1 MVPTDMGPADW
12 AYIASA
18 GSVALAMAVLV
29 WTWRYRKQTQGAVR
43 ELEVQLADA
52 HTAMA
57 EAEAA
62 ASAFEGALISVEGD
76 EVRLLAGEEAL
87 AACARV
93 LDSDPE
99 DPAALLKALAAQSPD
114 QAVRLKGLIEKGEPF
129 RFNAR
134 ADGAP
139 VVVEGRSS
147 GAVAWIRVARAEETA
162 PGGRFA
168 EMADHLPAPAWVT
181 GRDGKIVWAN
191 RAWLEAAEAKS
202 VEDAAARDLSFDRNA
217 EAVAGEAIAA
227 GSRREAFRWV
237 TVKGKRRAYR
247 VTAEPVGEGEEAG
260 AIAIDVTE
268 AEETREALSRH
279 VSAHDETLNHL
290 ADAVAI
296 FGPSKRLAYHNT
308 AFEELWG
315 LDPAWLA
322 ERPTH
327 GEWLDRLRQRRR
339 LPETSEYPKW
349 KARELE
355 FYGSTEVAPD
365 DLWTLPDGRTLRVVR
380 QPHPMGGILLL
391 FSDITGELRLRA
403 QYNALIQV
411 QQTTLD
417 KLNDAVAVFAS
428 DGRLR
433 LHNEAF
439 EKLWGVTGTQLEDA
453 GDFAGVMALCQ
464 PLLHDAHLWTELKG
478 RVTDPDPQ
486 SRVPTAGEARSTDNR
501 TFAWQSRPLPDGATL
516 IAFGD
521 VTARRELE
529 RALVQRSAAL
539 SEAETLKREFVGN
552 VSYELR
558 TPLTTILGYAE
569 LLQATPDI
577 PERAQNHVAAV
588 RTAATQLARSIDD
601 VLDMA
606 QIDAGEMALSL
617 GDTRIAD
624 LLEAAAERAH
634 YLLKAKN
641 AAVEIDCPEEVGL
654 IRADER
660 RLSQAIDHLLENA
673 ARASPENG
681 KVILRAARGQGE
693 VRLEVTDTGRGIPYH
708 QQANV
713 FDRFVARDR
722 GGPGLGLALVKA
734 LTELHGGW
742 VELKSEPG
750 AGATFTLHL
759 PERAATGAAAPEL
772 DLEPGVASA

>member
-1 MVPTDMGPADW
+1 MAPADM
-12 AYIASA
+12 AYAASA
-18 GSVALAMAVLV
+18 GAIALALSTLV
-29 WTWRYRKQTQGAVR
+29 WTWRFRTRAQARAR
-43 ELEVQLADA
+43 ELEVQLADMQS
-52 HTAMA
+52 TLS

-62 ASAFEGALISVEGD
+62 ASAFEGALIAVEGD
-76 EVRLLAGEEAL
+76 EVRLLAGEDAL
-87 AACARV
+87 AACARA
-93 LDSDPE
+93 LKSPPE
-99 DPAALLKALAAQSPD
+99 DPAAALQALAALAPEH
-114 QAVRLKGLIEKGEPF
+114 AAKLKGLIEKGEPF
-129 RFNAR
+129 RLSAR
-134 ADGAP
+134 AEGGP
-139 VVVEGRSS
+139 VTVDGRSS
-147 GAVAWIRVARAEETA
+147 GAVAWIRLTPAIEVA

-168 EMADHLPAPAWVT
+168 EMADRLPAPAWVA
-181 GRDGKIVWAN
+181 GRDGRIIWAN
-191 RAWLEAAEAKS
+191 KAWLDAAEAES
-202 VEDAAARDLSFDRNA
+202 LEDALARDLSFDRNA
-217 EAVAGEAIAA
+217 EAVAAEAIAA
-227 GSRREAFRWV
+227 GGRREAFRWA
-237 TVKGKRRAYR
+237 TVDGKRRAYR
-247 VTAEPVGEGEEAG
+247 LTAEPVGDGDEAG

-268 AEETREALSRH
+268 SEETREQLARH
-279 VSAHDETLNHL
+279 VTAHDETLNHL

-296 FGPSKRLAYHNT
+296 FGPNKRLTYNNK

-327 GEWLDRLRQRRR
+327 SEWLDRLRQRRR
-339 LPETSEYPKW
+339 LPETAEYAKW

-355 FYGSTEVAPD
+355 FYGQTEVAPD
-365 DLWTLPDGRTLRVVR
+365 DLWNLPDGRTLRVVR

-391 FSDITGELRLRA
+391 FSDITGELGLRA

-417 KLNDAVAVFAS
+417 KLNDAIAVFAS

-439 EKLWGVTGTQLEDA
+439 ERLWGATSQQLQDA
-453 GDFAGVMALCQ
+453 GDFAGVAALCT
-464 PLLHDAHLWTELKG
+464 PLLHDTNLWAELKG

-486 SRVPTAGEARSTDNR
+486 SRIAVTGEARTADGR
-501 TFAWQSRPLPDGATL
+501 TFSWQSRPLPDGATL
-516 IAFGD
+516 IGFGD

-569 LLQATPDI
+569 LLQATPGI
-577 PERAQNHVAAV
+577 PDRAQTHVAAV

-606 QIDAGEMALSL
+606 QIDAGEMALTL
-617 GDTRIAD
+617 GDTRICD
-624 LLEAAAERAH
+624 VLEAAAERGH
-634 YLLKAKN
+634 FLLKAKN
-641 AAVEIDCPEEVGL
+641 ASAIIECEPEVGM

-660 RLSQAIDHLLENA
+660 RLSQALDHLIENA
-673 ARASPENG
+673 ARATPENG
-681 KVILRAARGQGE
+681 RITLTAARGQGE
-693 VRLEVTDTGRGIPYH
+693 VRIEVTDQGRGIPYH

-750 AGATFTLHL
+750 QGATFTLHL

-772 DLEPGVASA
+772 DLQPGVATA

>member
-1 MVPTDMGPADW
+1 MVPTDLAPTDL
-12 AYIASA
+12 AYAASA
-18 GSVALAMAVLV
+18 GAIALALSTLV
-29 WTWRYRKQTQGAVR
+29 WTWRFRKQTQARAR
-43 ELEVQLADA
+43 ELEIQLAEA
-52 HTAMA
+52 QTTIA
-57 EAEAA
+57 ESEAA
-62 ASAFEGALISVEGD
+62 ASAFDGALIAVEGD

-87 AACARV
+87 AECARALKV
-93 LDSDPE
+93 DPA
-99 DPAALLKALAAQSPD
+99 DPAAVLQALAGVAPEHAVKLKALID
-114 QAVRLKGLIEKGEPF
+114 KGEPF
-129 RFNAR
+129 RFTAR
-134 ADGAP
+134 SEGGPITVD
-139 VVVEGRSS
+139 GRSS
-147 GAVAWIRVARAEETA
+147 GAVAWIRIAPLIEAS

-168 EMADHLPAPAWVT
+168 EMADRLPAPAWVT
-181 GRDGKIVWAN
+181 GRDGKIAWAN
-191 RAWLEAAEAKS
+191 KAWLEAAEAKS
-202 VEDAAARDLSFDRNA
+202 VEDAIARDLSFDRNA
-217 EAVAGEAIAA
+217 EAVAAEAI
-227 GSRREAFRWV
+227 GSGGRREAFRWV

-247 VTAEPVGEGEEAG
+247 VTAEPVGDGEEAG

-268 AEETREALSRH
+268 AEETREALGRH

-296 FGPSKRLAYHNT
+296 FGPSKRLAYNNK

-327 GEWLDRLRQRRR
+327 SEWLDRLRQRRR
-339 LPETSEYPKW
+339 LPESAEYAKW
-349 KARELE
+349 KAKELD
-355 FYGSTEVAPD
+355 FYGSTEIAPD
-365 DLWTLPDGRTLRVVR
+365 DLWNLPDGRTLRVVR

-417 KLNDAVAVFAS
+417 KLNDAIAVFAS

-439 EKLWGVTGTQLEDA
+439 ERLWGASGTQLTDA
-453 GDFAGVMALCQ
+453 GDFAGVAQLCT
-464 PLLHDAHLWTELKG
+464 PLIHDAALWAELKG

-486 SRVPTAGEARSTDNR
+486 SRVPVTGEARTADGR
-501 TFAWQSRPLPDGATL
+501 TFSWQSRPLPDGATL
-516 IAFGD
+516 IGFGD

-569 LLQATPDI
+569 LLQSTPNI
-577 PERAQNHVAAV
+577 PERAQTHVAAV

-606 QIDAGEMALSL
+606 TIDAGEMALVL
-617 GDTRIAD
+617 GDARICD
-624 LLEAAAERAH
+624 VLESAAERAH
-634 YLLKAKN
+634 FLLKAKG
-641 AAVEIDCPEEVGL
+641 AAAIIDCGPDVGM

-660 RLSQAIDHLLENA
+660 RLSQALDHLLENA
-673 ARASPENG
+673 ARATPEG
-681 KVILRAARGQGE
+681 GQVTLKASRGQGE
-693 VRLEVTDTGRGIPYH
+693 VRIEVSDCGRGIPYH

>member
-1 MVPTDMGPADW
+1 MAPTDLAF
-12 AYIASA
+12 AASA
-18 GSVALAMAVLV
+18 GAIALSLSTLV
-29 WTWRYRKQTQGAVR
+29 WTWRFRSRSQARLR
-43 ELEVQLADA
+43 ELELRLADA
-52 HTAMA
+52 EGSLA
-57 EAEAA
+57 ESEAA
-62 ASAFEGALISVEGD
+62 ADAFEGALIAIEGD
-76 EVRLLAGEEAL
+76 EVRLLAGHEAL
-87 AACARV
+87 ADCARALKIV
-93 LDSDPE
+93 PG
-99 DPAALLKALAAQSPD
+99 DPALLLKALAQAAPEH
-114 QAVRLKGLIEKGEPF
+114 AVRLKGLIEKGEPF
-129 RFNAR
+129 RLTIQ
-134 ADGAP
+134 GEEGP
-139 VVVEGRSS
+139 VTVEGRSS
-147 GAVAWIRVARAEETA
+147 GAMAWIRLMPASEAA

-168 EMADHLPAPAWVT
+168 EMADRLPAPAWVAA
-181 GRDGKIVWAN
+181 RDGRIVWAN
-191 RAWLEAAEAKS
+191 KAWLDAAEASS
-202 VEDAAARDLSFDRNA
+202 VEHAIERGLCFDRGAETLAQEAIGEAARK
-217 EAVAGEAIAA
+217 
-227 GSRREAFRWV
+227 EAFRWV

-247 VTAEPVGEGEEAG
+247 VTAEPVGDGDEAA

-339 LPETSEYPKW
+339 LPEAPEYAKW
-349 KARELE
+349 KARELD
-355 FYGSTEVAPD
+355 FYGQTEVAPD

-380 QPHPMGGILLL
+380 QPHPMGGVLLL
-391 FSDITGELRLRA
+391 FSDITGELSLRA

-417 KLNDAVAVFAS
+417 KLTDAVAVFAS

-439 EKLWGVTGTQLEDA
+439 ERLWGATGQQLEDA
-453 GDFAGVMALCQ
+453 GDFAGVAALCQ
-464 PLLHDAHLWTELKG
+464 PLLHDRQLWTELQG

-486 SRVPTAGEARSTDNR
+486 SRVPVSGEARTSDGR
-501 TFAWQSRPLPDGATL
+501 TFSWQSRPLPDGATL
-516 IAFGD
+516 IGFGD
-521 VTARRELE
+521 ITARRELE
-529 RALVQRSAAL
+529 RALAQRSAAL
-539 SEAETLKREFVGN
+539 SEAEQLKREFVGN

-569 LLQATPDI
+569 LLQSTPDL
-577 PERAQNHVAAV
+577 PDRARGHVSSV
-588 RTAATQLARSIDD
+588 RSAATQLARSIDD

-617 GDTRIAD
+617 GDAHICEV
-624 LLEAAAERAH
+624 LEAAAERAADQAA
-634 YLLKAKN
+634 AKS
-641 AAVEIDCPEEVGL
+641 ARIEVSCTEEAGV
-654 IRADER
+654 IRADAR
-660 RLSQAIDHLLENA
+660 RLAQALDHLTENA
-673 ARASPENG
+673 
-681 KVILRAARGQGE
+681 LRATPERGVVRLTAVRGQGE
-693 VRLEVTDTGRGIPYH
+693 VRIAVTDQGRGIPYH

-742 VELKSEPG
+742 VELQSEPG

-759 PERAATGAAAPEL
+759 PERASTGAADPEL
-772 DLEPGVASA
+772 DLQPGAAAG

>member
-1 MVPTDMGPADW
+1 MAPSDL
-12 AYIASA
+12 AYAASA
-18 GSVALAMAVLV
+18 GAIALALSTLV
-29 WTWRYRKQTQGAVR
+29 WSWRFRTRNQAETR
-43 ELEVQLADA
+43 RLEIELADA
-52 HTAMA
+52 RTAVA

-62 ASAFEGALISVEGD
+62 ASAFDGALIAIEGD

-87 AACARV
+87 ADCARL
-93 LDSDPE
+93 LDSDPA
-99 DPAALLKALAAQSPD
+99 DPAALLQALAGLAPEH
-114 QAVRLKGLIEKGEPF
+114 AVKLKGLIDKGEPF
-129 RFNAR
+129 RLTAR
-134 ADGAP
+134 GEGAP
-139 VVVEGRSS
+139 MTVEGRSS
-147 GAVAWIRVARAEETA
+147 GAVAWIRIAAHAEAA

-181 GRDGKIVWAN
+181 GKDGKIVWAN

-202 VEDAAARDLSFDRNA
+202 VEEAVERDLAFDRAA
-217 EAVAGEAIAA
+217 EAVAAEAIAA
-227 GSRREAFRWV
+227 RTRREAFRWV

-247 VTAEPVGEGEEAG
+247 VTAEPVGDAGEEAG

-339 LPETSEYPKW
+339 LPETAEYAKW
-349 KARELE
+349 KAKELD
-355 FYGSTEVAPD
+355 FYGQTEVAPD
-365 DLWTLPDGRTLRVVR
+365 DLWNLPDGRTLRVVR

-417 KLNDAVAVFAS
+417 KLNDAIAVFAS

-439 EKLWGVTGTQLEDA
+439 ERLWGATSQQLQDA
-453 GDFAGVMALCQ
+453 GDFAGVAALCT
-464 PLLHDAHLWTELKG
+464 PLLHDTALWAELKG

-486 SRVPTAGEARSTDNR
+486 SRVAVTGEARTADGR
-501 TFAWQSRPLPDGATL
+501 TFSWQSRPLPDGATL
-516 IAFGD
+516 IGFGD

-577 PERAQNHVAAV
+577 PERAQSHVAAV

-617 GDTRIAD
+617 GDARICD
-624 LLEAAAERAH
+624 VLEAAAERAH
-634 YLLKAKN
+634 FLFKAKN
-641 AAVEIDCPEEVGL
+641 ATAEIDCGDDVGV

-660 RLSQAIDHLLENA
+660 RLSQALDHLLENA
-673 ARASPENG
+673 ARATPENG
-681 KVILRAARGQGE
+681 KVVLRAVRAQGE
-693 VRLEVTDTGRGIPYH
+693 VRIEVTDHGRGIPYH

-750 AGATFTLHL
+750 QGATFTLHL

-772 DLEPGVASA
+772 DLGVASA

>member
-1 MVPTDMGPADW
+1 MAPSEW
-12 AYIASA
+12 AYVASA
-18 GSVALAMAVLV
+18 GAVALAFAVLV
-29 WTWRYRKQTQGAVR
+29 WTWRFRKAYQSRTR
-43 ELEVQLADA
+43 DLEIQLADA
-52 HTAMA
+52 HTSIA

-62 ASAFEGALISVEGD
+62 ASAFEGALIAVEGD

-87 AACARV
+87 ADCARA
-93 LDSDPE
+93 LKSDPE
-99 DPAALLKALAAQSPD
+99 DPAALLQALAALAPD
-114 QAVRLKGLIEKGEPF
+114 HAVRLKGLIEKGEPF
-129 RFNAR
+129 RFTAR
-134 ADGAP
+134 AEGGP
-139 VVVEGRSS
+139 VTVDGRSS
-147 GAVAWIRVARAEETA
+147 GAVAWIRITPVQEQAA
-162 PGGRFA
+162 GGRFA
-168 EMADHLPAPAWVT
+168 EMADRLPAPAWVT
-181 GRDGKIVWAN
+181 NREGKIVWAN
-191 RAWLEAAEAKS
+191 KAWLDAAEAKDLD
-202 VEDAAARDLSFDRNA
+202 DAIARDLSFDRNA
-217 EAVAGEAIAA
+217 EAVAAEAIGSAA
-227 GSRREAFRWV
+227 RREAFRWV

-247 VTAEPVGEGEEAG
+247 VTAEPVGEGDEAG

-268 AEETREALSRH
+268 AEETREHLSRH
-279 VSAHDETLNHL
+279 VTAHDETLNHL

-296 FGPSKRLAYHNT
+296 FGPTKRLSYHNT

-339 LPETSEYPKW
+339 LPEAPEYAKW
-349 KARELE
+349 KAKELD

-365 DLWTLPDGRTLRVVR
+365 DLWALPDGRTLRVVR
-380 QPHPMGGILLL
+380 QPHPMGGVLLL
-391 FSDITGELRLRA
+391 FSDITGELSLRA
-403 QYNALIQV
+403 QYNSLIQV

-417 KLNDAVAVFAS
+417 KLNDAIAVFAS

-439 EKLWGVTGTQLEDA
+439 ERLWGASAQQLADA
-453 GDFAGVMALCQ
+453 GDFSGVAAICT
-464 PLLHDAHLWTELKG
+464 PLLHDAALWTELKG

-486 SRVPTAGEARSTDNR
+486 SRVPTSGEARTADGR

-516 IAFGD
+516 IGFGD

-569 LLQATPDI
+569 LLQAAPDI
-577 PERAQNHVAAV
+577 PERAQGHVAAV

-617 GDTRIAD
+617 GDTPIRETLA
-624 LLEAAAERAH
+624 AAAERAH
-634 YLLKAKN
+634 FLLKAKN
-641 AAVEIDCPEEVGL
+641 ATVAIDCPDEVGI

-660 RLSQAIDHLLENA
+660 RLSQALDHLLENA
-673 ARASPENG
+673 ARSTAENG
-681 KVILRAARGQGE
+681 VITLKAFRGQGE
-693 VRLEVTDTGRGIPYH
+693 VRIEVSDTGRGIPYH